1 MPGRLGGGDKS
12 HLRRE
17 KKKPSK
23 SIKEKRREKREKELR
38 KQQHLV

>member
-1 MPGRLGGGDKS
+1 MQGRGSDKS

-23 SIKEKRREKREKELR
+23 SIKEKRKEKREKLAR
-38 KQQHLV
+38 KQQHLI